1 MQESLAVDVTATV
14 TWVCVRLH
22 HFSFSPSAAMAL
34 ASLLD
39 SEATF
44 TQQAEECGLSE
55 PWVTALKNNAVAT
68 FAKLG
73 FSITSPGTVATDDQV
88 NRFLN
93 DLRPGV
99 VPTIAD
105 LAAFK
110 RVLFE
115 SQTLMIHRFKSAAKG
130 EDAIPKKMSAP
141 ERDARLT
148 RQKDQLRGLDISGP
162 LEPAHGLY
170 DLCAQMVERN
180 EIAYISPTKCLSR
193 QQELTGAKPEKE
205 LQLDA
210 SKTGLVIKEQP
221 ISQEINISSDLALYQ
236 AMQRRALAM
245 DLTGLASYEVMKKWT
260 DRMFAIFSQPPAPGF
275 QKVSQAQLLRADR
288 QAFVRLSETFNGSLK
303 VMPMAGKPLDPLIEK
318 LETDVS
324 VTYFMLPVASQAS
337 TSGSHGDVTKVDKK
351 RPDTEQPDKPQP
363 NKFQKGS
370 KGKGTGKNKKR
381 EPVPSGL
388 KGMHSRTPQ
397 GDPICFGYNLGT
409 CKQGAACQRKHV
421 CAVPGCYKNHP
432 QNEHQ

>member
-1 MQESLAVDVTATV
+1 
-14 TWVCVRLH
+14 
-22 HFSFSPSAAMAL
+22 MAL
-34 ASLLD
+34 SSLLD

-68 FAKLG
+68 FAKLS
-73 FSITSPGTVATDDQV
+73 FAITSPGTVATDDQV
-88 NRFLN
+88 TRFLN
-93 DLRPGV
+93 TIRPGV
-99 VPTIAD
+99 VATIAD
-105 LAAFK
+105 FAAFK

-115 SQTLMIHRFKSAAKG
+115 SQTLMIHRFKSTAKG
-130 EDAIPKKMSAP
+130 DEAAPKRMSAP

-162 LEPAHGLY
+162 LEPAHALY

-180 EIAYISPTKCLSR
+180 EVAYISPSKCLSR
-193 QQELTGAKPEKE
+193 QQELVGAKPEKE

-221 ISQEINISSDLALYQ
+221 ITQEINISSDLALYQ

-245 DLTGLASYEVMKKWT
+245 DLTNIATYEVMKRWT
-260 DRMFAIFSQPPAPGF
+260 DRMFAVFSQPPAPGF
-275 QKVSQAQLLRADR
+275 QKVTQAQLLRADR
-288 QAFVRLSETFNGSLK
+288 QAFVRLGETFNGSLK

-324 VTYFMLPVASQAS
+324 VTYFMLPMS
-337 TSGSHGDVTKVDKK
+337 THGSSSGSQGDSSKVDKK
-351 RPDTEQPDKPQP
+351 RQETPSTDKPP
-363 NKFQKGS
+363 ANKFQKGA
-370 KGKGTGKNKKR
+370 KGKGKSKNKKR
-381 EPVPSGL
+381 EPVPTGL

-397 GDPICFGYNLGT
+397 GDQICYGYNLGT
-409 CKQGAACQRKHV
+409 CKQGSACPRKHV
-421 CAVPGCYKNHP
+421 CAVPGCYKAHP
-432 QNEHQ
+432 QTEHQ

>member
-1 MQESLAVDVTATV
+1 
-14 TWVCVRLH
+14 
-22 HFSFSPSAAMAL
+22 MAL
-34 ASLLD
+34 SSLID

-44 TQQAEECGLSE
+44 IQQAEECGISE

-68 FAKLG
+68 FAKLS
-73 FSITSPGTVATDDQV
+73 FAITSPGTVATDEQV
-88 NRFLN
+88 TRFLN
-93 DLRPGV
+93 TIRPSV
-99 VPTIAD
+99 VATIAD
-105 LAAFK
+105 FAAFK

-130 EDAIPKKMSAP
+130 DDAAPKRMSAP

-148 RQKDQLRGLDISGP
+148 RQWDRLSGLDISGP

-180 EIAYISPTKCLSR
+180 EVAYINPSKCLSR
-193 QQELTGAKPEKE
+193 QQELVGAKPEKE

-221 ISQEINISSDLALYQ
+221 ITQEINISSDLALYQ

-245 DLTGLASYEVMKKWT
+245 DLTNIATYEVMKRWT
-260 DRMFAIFSQPPAPGF
+260 DRMFAVFSQPPAPGF
-275 QKVSQAQLLRADR
+275 QKVTQAQLLRAGR
-288 QAFVRLSETFNGSLK
+288 QAFVRLGETFNGSLK

-324 VTYFMLPVASQAS
+324 VTYFMLPMSTYSSSIGSQ
-337 TSGSHGDVTKVDKK
+337 GDSSKVDKK
-351 RPDTEQPDKPQP
+351 RQETPSADKPQA
-363 NKFQKGS
+363 NKFQKGT
-370 KGKGTGKNKKR
+370 KGKGKSKNKKR
-381 EPVPSGL
+381 EPVPTGL

-397 GDPICFGYNLGT
+397 GDQICYGYNLGA
-409 CKQGAACQRKHV
+409 CKQGSACPRKHV
-421 CAVPGCYKNHP
+421 CAVPGCYKAHP
-432 QNEHQ
+432 QTEHQ

>member
-1 MQESLAVDVTATV
+1 MSLSILAPN
-14 TWVCVRLH
+14 
-22 HFSFSPSAAMAL
+22 SFSPSAAMAL

-55 PWVTALKNNAVAT
+55 PWITALKNNAVAT

-73 FSITSPGTVATDDQV
+73 FAITSPGTVASDDQV

-130 EDAIPKKMSAP
+130 EDAIPKEMSAP

-148 RQKDQLRGLDISGP
+148 RQKEQLRGLDISGP

-180 EIAYISPTKCLSR
+180 EVAYISPTKCLSR
-193 QQELTGAKPEKE
+193 QLELTGAKPEKE

-210 SKTGLVIKEQP
+210 SKTGLVIKEQ
-221 ISQEINISSDLALYQ
+221 SNAQEINISSDLALYQ

-245 DLTGLASYEVMKKWT
+245 DLTGLASYEVMKKWI

-303 VMPMAGKPLDPLIEK
+303 VMPMKAFGSAGREAGNRCQCH
-318 LETDVS
+318 VFY
-324 VTYFMLPVASQAS
+324 VTSCIP
-337 TSGSHGDVTKVDKK
+337 
-351 RPDTEQPDKPQP
+351 
-363 NKFQKGS
+363 S
-370 KGKGTGKNKKR
+370 K
-381 EPVPSGL
+381 
-388 KGMHSRTPQ
+388 
-397 GDPICFGYNLGT
+397 Y
-409 CKQGAACQRKHV
+409 QRLTWRCH
-421 CAVPGCYKNHP
+421 
-432 QNEHQ
+432 

>member
-1 MQESLAVDVTATV
+1 VKFVSTGSVLQDAFIFTIA
-14 TWVCVRLH
+14 
-22 HFSFSPSAAMAL
+22 SFTHLIGRALMAL
-34 ASLLD
+34 SSLLD

-44 TQQAEECGLSE
+44 AQQAEERGLSE
-55 PWVTALKNNAVAT
+55 PWVTSLKENGVAT
-68 FAKLG
+68 FAKLS
-73 FSITSPGTVATDDQV
+73 FAITSPGTVATDDQV
-88 NRFLN
+88 TRFLN
-93 DLRPGV
+93 NMRPGV
-99 VPTIAD
+99 VATIAD
-105 LAAFK
+105 SAAFK

-130 EDAIPKKMSAP
+130 DDTVPKKMSAP

-148 RQKDQLRGLDISGP
+148 RQRDQLRGLDITGP

-180 EIAYISPTKCLSR
+180 EVAYISPSKCLSR

-221 ISQEINISSDLALYQ
+221 VTQEINLTSDLALYQ

-245 DLTGLASYEVMKKWT
+245 DLTNLASYEVMEKWT
-260 DRMFAIFSQPPAPGF
+260 DRMFAIFSQPAAPGF

-288 QAFVRLSETFNGSLK
+288 QAFIRLSETFNGSLK
-303 VMPMAGKPLDPLIEK
+303 VMPMAGKPLDPMIER
-318 LETDVS
+318 LESDVS
-324 VTYFMLPVASQAS
+324 VTYFMLPVPSQTGS
-337 TSGSHGDVTKVDKK
+337 SGSQGDANKVDKK
-351 RPDTEQPDKPQP
+351 RQETANADKPQP

-370 KGKGTGKNKKR
+370 KGKGKGKNKKR

-397 GDPICFGYNLGT
+397 GDQICYGYNLVT
-409 CKQGAACQRKHV
+409 CKQGSACPRKHV

-432 QNEHQ
+432 QTEHQ

>member
-1 MQESLAVDVTATV
+1 
-14 TWVCVRLH
+14 
-22 HFSFSPSAAMAL
+22 
-34 ASLLD
+34 
-39 SEATF
+39 
-44 TQQAEECGLSE
+44 
-55 PWVTALKNNAVAT
+55 
-68 FAKLG
+68 
-73 FSITSPGTVATDDQV
+73 
-88 NRFLN
+88 
-93 DLRPGV
+93 
-99 VPTIAD
+99 
-105 LAAFK
+105 
-110 RVLFE
+110 
-115 SQTLMIHRFKSAAKG
+115 
-130 EDAIPKKMSAP
+130 
-141 ERDARLT
+141 
-148 RQKDQLRGLDISGP
+148 
-162 LEPAHGLY
+162 
-170 DLCAQMVERN
+170 MVERN
-180 EIAYISPTKCLSR
+180 EVAYISPTKCLSR
-193 QQELTGAKPEKE
+193 QLELTGAKPEKE

-210 SKTGLVIKEQP
+210 SKTGLVIKEQ
-221 ISQEINISSDLALYQ
+221 SNAQEINISSDLALYQ

-245 DLTGLASYEVMKKWT
+245 DLTGLASYEVMKKWI

-303 VMPMAGKPLDPLIEK
+303 VMPMAGKPLDPLVEK

-351 RPDTEQPDKPQP
+351 RTDTDQPDKPQP
-363 NKFQKGS
+363 NKFQEGS

-397 GDPICFGYNLGT
+397 GDQIYFGYNLGT

-432 QNEHQ
+432 QKEHQ

>member
-110 RVLFE
+110 RVLF
-115 SQTLMIHRFKSAAKG
+115 
-130 EDAIPKKMSAP
+130 
-141 ERDARLT
+141 
-148 RQKDQLRGLDISGP
+148 
-162 LEPAHGLY
+162 
-170 DLCAQMVERN
+170 
-180 EIAYISPTKCLSR
+180 
-193 QQELTGAKPEKE
+193 
-205 LQLDA
+205 
-210 SKTGLVIKEQP
+210 
-221 ISQEINISSDLALYQ
+221 
-236 AMQRRALAM
+236 
-245 DLTGLASYEVMKKWT
+245 
-260 DRMFAIFSQPPAPGF
+260 
-275 QKVSQAQLLRADR
+275 
-288 QAFVRLSETFNGSLK
+288 
-303 VMPMAGKPLDPLIEK
+303 
-318 LETDVS
+318 
-324 VTYFMLPVASQAS
+324 
-337 TSGSHGDVTKVDKK
+337 
-351 RPDTEQPDKPQP
+351 
-363 NKFQKGS
+363 
-370 KGKGTGKNKKR
+370 
-381 EPVPSGL
+381 
-388 KGMHSRTPQ
+388 
-397 GDPICFGYNLGT
+397 
-409 CKQGAACQRKHV
+409 
-421 CAVPGCYKNHP
+421 
-432 QNEHQ
+432 